1 MIKKILAG
9 VLVVA
14 LIGASGAGALNYL
27 KKSRETYV
35 TVAQVDALAS
45 DYYAEDTILE
55 GTVTTNVSQNI
66 RVDSD
71 MIVEEVYVNEG
82 DSVSVGD
89 RLVSFDM
96 TLVEMELNIAK
107 LKKQQQENELD
118 KAVTRLNSLKNGGPI
133 EDSSDSSDTTIS
145 GSDDLA
151 SNFVYGEGTLL
162 AAVGHPLLLA
172 ALEDFGEEFE
182 SGSNDSTEDDF
193 SSGDFSS
200 GESGDTDVN
209 TGNNGSDHENIGSG
223 DSDTS
228 SDPLPGEDDDFTS
241 GDDFAGEFEMDPADE
256 PSEDFQESDIVFYEV
271 LDAQTLPFTG
281 TGTEEDPYIFLCSSE
296 NGSVTA
302 MGSFLNLMAGYNAE
316 GTELLHEGGY
326 WYQLEF
332 HQDDELLDTE
342 DRTASCVGYYLVDG
356 GLLSEP
362 VAEDAFIEYTLAD
375 AMTYDD
381 MNLGDD
387 WGSGGSYGDDSSGSS
402 MTREE
407 AIKVQENRISSLNVD
422 IKESEL
428 NITKLEKKVSKQ
440 TVYSKIDGVV
450 SHVGDTLS
458 SGSQTLL
465 TIKSKEGYYV
475 QGTVSELMLD
485 EMTEGTYL
493 DCTSYQSGDF
503 EAQVVEVSD
512 YPVSSS
518 STGFYS
524 SDSNPNVS
532 YYQFNASIED
542 QSIELSDGDWLQ
554 ITLKSDASQ
563 SGKLVLSRAFVRSE
577 NGNSYVYKEENGVLK
592 KQYITIGESVD
603 YGYSVVIKS
612 GITRDDYIAFPYG
625 KTVVDGAKTQE
636 GTVSDIYG
644 YDW

>member
-14 LIGASGAGALNYL
+14 LIGASGAGALTYF

-45 DYYAEDTILE
+45 DYYSEDTILE

-71 MIVEEVYVNEG
+71 MIVEEVYVKEG

-89 RLVSFDM
+89 QLVSFDM

-107 LKKQQQENELD
+107 LKKQQQENDLE
-118 KAVTRLNSLKNGGPI
+118 KAVNRLTSLKNGGPI
-133 EDSSDSSDTTIS
+133 EDSSDSSDTTLS
-145 GSDDLA
+145 GTDDLA
-151 SNFVYGEGTLL
+151 SRFVYEDGTLL

-172 ALEDFGEEFE
+172 ALDDFGEEFE
-182 SGSNDSTEDDF
+182 ETDNTGDDF
-193 SSGDFSS
+193 SSGDPN
-200 GESGDTDVN
+200 EGDDADDNTDDN
-209 TGNNGSDHENIGSG
+209 TG
-223 DSDTS
+223 DSDPGDGDSS
-228 SDPLPGEDDDFTS
+228 SDLPTDDEDDFASD
-241 GDDFAGEFEMDPADE
+241 GDFAGEFEMNPEEE
-256 PSEDFQESDIVFYEV
+256 PSEDFQESDIIFYEV
-271 LDAQTLPFTG
+271 LDGETIPFTG
-281 TGTEEDPYIFLCSSE
+281 TGTEEDPYIFLCSSK
-296 NGSVTA
+296 NGSVKA

-332 HQDDELLDTE
+332 HQDDELMDTE
-342 DRTASCVGYYLVDG
+342 DRTTSCVGYYLVDG

-362 VAEDAFIEYTLAD
+362 VKEDLYIEYTLAD
-375 AMTYDD
+375 AMTYEDQYGD
-381 MNLGDD
+381 MGDD
-387 WGSGGSYGDDSSGSS
+387 WGGGSSGDDTSGST
-402 MTREE
+402 MTRDE
-407 AIKVQENRISSLNVD
+407 AIKVQENKISSLNVD
-422 IKESEL
+422 IQESDL
-428 NITKLEKKVSKQ
+428 TITKLEKKISKQ
-440 TVYSKIDGVV
+440 TIYSKIDGVV
-450 SHVGDTLS
+450 SHVGDTTS

-465 TIKSKEGYYV
+465 TIKSKDGYYV
-475 QGTVSELMLD
+475 EGTVSELMLD
-485 EMTEGTYL
+485 ELTEGTYL
-493 DCTSYQSGDF
+493 DCMSYQSGDF
-503 EAQVVEVSD
+503 EAQVVDVSD

-542 QSIELSDGDWLQ
+542 QSIELTDGDWLQ

-592 KQYITIGESVD
+592 KQYVTIGESVD

>member
-14 LIGASGAGALNYL
+14 LIGASGAGALTYF

-45 DYYAEDTILE
+45 DYYSEDTILE

-71 MIVEEVYVNEG
+71 MIVEEVYVKEG

-89 RLVSFDM
+89 QLVSFDM

-107 LKKQQQENELD
+107 LKKQQQENDLE
-118 KAVTRLNSLKNGGPI
+118 KAVNRLTSLKNGGPI
-133 EDSSDSSDTTIS
+133 EDSSDSSDTTLS
-145 GSDDLA
+145 GTDDLA
-151 SNFVYGEGTLL
+151 SRFVYEDGTLL

-172 ALEDFGEEFE
+172 ALDDFGEEFE
-182 SGSNDSTEDDF
+182 ETDNTGDDF
-193 SSGDFSS
+193 SSGDPN
-200 GESGDTDVN
+200 EGDDADDNTDDN
-209 TGNNGSDHENIGSG
+209 TGDSYPGDG
-223 DSDTS
+223 DSS
-228 SDPLPGEDDDFTS
+228 SDLPTDDEDDFASD
-241 GDDFAGEFEMDPADE
+241 GDFAGEFEMNPEEE
-256 PSEDFQESDIVFYEV
+256 PSEDFQESDIIFYEV
-271 LDAQTLPFTG
+271 LDGETIPFTG
-281 TGTEEDPYIFLCSSE
+281 TGTEEDPYIFLCSSK
-296 NGSVTA
+296 NGSVKA

-332 HQDDELLDTE
+332 HQDDELMDTE
-342 DRTASCVGYYLVDG
+342 DRTTSCVGYYLVDG

-362 VAEDAFIEYTLAD
+362 VKEDLYIEYTLAD
-375 AMTYDD
+375 AMTYEDQYGD
-381 MNLGDD
+381 MGDD
-387 WGSGGSYGDDSSGSS
+387 WGGGSSGDDTSGST
-402 MTREE
+402 MTRDE
-407 AIKVQENRISSLNVD
+407 AIKVQENKISSLNVD
-422 IKESEL
+422 IQESDL
-428 NITKLEKKVSKQ
+428 TITKLEKKISKQ
-440 TVYSKIDGVV
+440 TIYSKIDGVV
-450 SHVGDTLS
+450 SHVGDTTS

-465 TIKSKEGYYV
+465 TIKSKDGYYV
-475 QGTVSELMLD
+475 EGTVSELMLD
-485 EMTEGTYL
+485 ELTEGTYL
-493 DCTSYQSGDF
+493 DCMSYQSGDF
-503 EAQVVEVSD
+503 EAQVVDVSD

-542 QSIELSDGDWLQ
+542 QSIELTDGDWLQ
-554 ITLKSDASQ
+554 ITLKSDANQ

-592 KQYITIGESVD
+592 KQYVTIGESVD

>member
-14 LIGASGAGALNYL
+14 LIGASGAGALTYF

-45 DYYAEDTILE
+45 DYYSEDTILE

-71 MIVEEVYVNEG
+71 MIVEEVYVKEG

-89 RLVSFDM
+89 QLVSFDM

-107 LKKQQQENELD
+107 LKKQQQENDLE
-118 KAVTRLNSLKNGGPI
+118 KAVNRLTSLKNGGPI
-133 EDSSDSSDTTIS
+133 EDSSDSSDTTLS
-145 GSDDLA
+145 GTDDLA
-151 SNFVYGEGTLL
+151 SRFVYEDGTLL

-172 ALEDFGEEFE
+172 ALDDFGEEFE
-182 SGSNDSTEDDF
+182 ETDNTGDDF
-193 SSGDFSS
+193 SSGDPN
-200 GESGDTDVN
+200 EGDDADDNTDDN
-209 TGNNGSDHENIGSG
+209 TG
-223 DSDTS
+223 DSDPGDGDSS
-228 SDPLPGEDDDFTS
+228 SDLPTDDEDDFASD
-241 GDDFAGEFEMDPADE
+241 GDFAGEFEMNPEEE
-256 PSEDFQESDIVFYEV
+256 PSEDFQESDIIFYEI
-271 LDAQTLPFTG
+271 LDGETIPFTG
-281 TGTEEDPYIFLCSSE
+281 TGTEEDPYIFLCSSK
-296 NGSVTA
+296 NGSVKA

-332 HQDDELLDTE
+332 HQDDELMDTE
-342 DRTASCVGYYLVDG
+342 DRTTSCVGYYLVDG

-362 VAEDAFIEYTLAD
+362 VKEDLYIEYTLAD
-375 AMTYDD
+375 AMTYEDQYGD
-381 MNLGDD
+381 MGDD
-387 WGSGGSYGDDSSGSS
+387 WGGGSSGDDTSGST
-402 MTREE
+402 MTRDE
-407 AIKVQENRISSLNVD
+407 AIKVQENKISSLNVD
-422 IKESEL
+422 IQESDL
-428 NITKLEKKVSKQ
+428 TITKLEKKISKQ
-440 TVYSKIDGVV
+440 TIYSKIDGVV
-450 SHVGDTLS
+450 SHVGDTTS

-465 TIKSKEGYYV
+465 TIKSKDGYYV
-475 QGTVSELMLD
+475 EGTVSELMLD
-485 EMTEGTYL
+485 ELTEGTYL
-493 DCTSYQSGDF
+493 DCMSYQSGDF
-503 EAQVVEVSD
+503 EAQVVDVSD

-542 QSIELSDGDWLQ
+542 QSIELTDGDWLQ

-592 KQYITIGESVD
+592 KQYVTIGESVD

>member
-1 MIKKILAG
+1 
-9 VLVVA
+9 
-14 LIGASGAGALNYL
+14 LIGVSGAGALTYV

-35 TVAQVDALAS
+35 TVAQVDTLAS

-71 MIVEEVYVNEG
+71 MIVQEVYVNEG

-89 RLVSFDM
+89 PLVSFDM

-107 LKKQQQENELD
+107 LKKELQEKDLD

-133 EDSSDSSDTTIS
+133 EESSDSDDTTIS
-145 GSDDLA
+145 GTDTLA
-151 SNFVYGEGTLL
+151 SRFIFNEGTLL
-162 AAVGHPLLLA
+162 AAVGHPILLA
-172 ALEDFGEEFE
+172 AADDFGEEFK
-182 SGSNDSTEDDF
+182 SGDNDSTGDDF
-193 SSGDFSS
+193 ASDDIGE
-200 GESGDTDVN
+200 GESNKTDDN
-209 TGNNGSDHENIGSG
+209 TGNSNSG
-223 DSDTS
+223 YDDSDTS
-228 SDPLPGEDDDFTS
+228 SGLLPG
-241 GDDFAGEFEMDPADE
+241 GDGDSSSDGDFADEFEVDPSDDL
-256 PSEDFQESDIVFYEV
+256 SEDFQESDIIFYEV
-271 LDAQTLPFTG
+271 LDGETISFTG
-281 TGTEEDPYIFLCSSE
+281 TGTEEDPYIFLCSSQ
-296 NGSVTA
+296 NDSVKA

-332 HQDDELLDTE
+332 HQDDELADTE
-342 DRTASCVGYYLVDG
+342 NRKTSCIGYYLVDG

-362 VAEDAFIEYTLAD
+362 VEEDLYIEYTLAD

-381 MNLGDD
+381 EDGYGDLGDD
-387 WGSGGSYGDDSSGSS
+387 WGSGSYGDDTSGST

-407 AIKVQENRISSLNVD
+407 AIKVQENKIASLKID
-422 IKESEL
+422 IQESDL
-428 NITKLEKKVSKQ
+428 TITKLEKKISKQ
-440 TVYSKIDGVV
+440 TIYSKIDGVV
-450 SHVGDTLS
+450 SHVGDTTS
-458 SGSQTLL
+458 SSSQTLL
-465 TIKSKEGYYV
+465 TVKSKDGYYV
-475 QGTVSELMLD
+475 EGTVSELMLD
-485 EMTEGTYL
+485 ELTEGTYL
-493 DCTSYQSGDF
+493 DCMSYQSGDF

-554 ITLKSDASQ
+554 ITLKGDASQ
-563 SGKLVLSRAFVRSE
+563 SNKLVLSRAFVRSE

-592 KQYITIGESVD
+592 KQYVTIGESVD

>member
-1 MIKKILAG
+1 
-9 VLVVA
+9 
-14 LIGASGAGALNYL
+14 
-27 KKSRETYV
+27 
-35 TVAQVDALAS
+35 
-45 DYYAEDTILE
+45 
-55 GTVTTNVSQNI
+55 
-66 RVDSD
+66 
-71 MIVEEVYVNEG
+71 MIVEEVYVSEG
-82 DSVSVGD
+82 DSVSEGD
-89 RLVSFDM
+89 LLVSFDM

-107 LKKQQQENELD
+107 LKKELQEKDLD

-133 EDSSDSSDTTIS
+133 EESSDSDDTTIS
-145 GSDDLA
+145 GTDTLA
-151 SNFVYGEGTLL
+151 SRFIFNEGTLL
-162 AAVGHPLLLA
+162 AAVGHPILLA
-172 ALEDFGEEFE
+172 AADDFGEEFK
-182 SGSNDSTEDDF
+182 SGDNDSTGDDF
-193 SSGDFSS
+193 ASDDIGE
-200 GESGDTDVN
+200 GESNKTDDN
-209 TGNNGSDHENIGSG
+209 TGNSNSG
-223 DSDTS
+223 YDDSDTS
-228 SDPLPGEDDDFTS
+228 SGLLPG
-241 GDDFAGEFEMDPADE
+241 GDGDSSSDGDFADEFEVDPSDDL
-256 PSEDFQESDIVFYEV
+256 SEDFQESDIIFYEV
-271 LDAQTLPFTG
+271 LDGETISFTG
-281 TGTEEDPYIFLCSSE
+281 TGTEEDPYIFLCSSQ
-296 NGSVTA
+296 NDSVKA

-332 HQDDELLDTE
+332 HQDDELADTE
-342 DRTASCVGYYLVDG
+342 NRKTSCIGYYLVDG

-362 VAEDAFIEYTLAD
+362 VEEDLYIEYTLAD

-381 MNLGDD
+381 EDGYGDLGDD
-387 WGSGGSYGDDSSGSS
+387 WGSGSYGDDTSGST

-407 AIKVQENRISSLNVD
+407 AIKVQENKIASLKID
-422 IKESEL
+422 IQESDL
-428 NITKLEKKVSKQ
+428 TITKLEKKISKQ
-440 TVYSKIDGVV
+440 TIYSKIDGVV
-450 SHVGDTLS
+450 SHVGDTTS
-458 SGSQTLL
+458 SSSQTLL
-465 TIKSKEGYYV
+465 TVKSKDGYYV
-475 QGTVSELMLD
+475 EGTVSELMLD
-485 EMTEGTYL
+485 ELTEGTYL
-493 DCTSYQSGDF
+493 DCMSYQSGDF

-554 ITLKSDASQ
+554 ITLKGDASQ
-563 SGKLVLSRAFVRSE
+563 SNKLVLSRAFVRSE

-592 KQYITIGESVD
+592 KQYVTIGESVD